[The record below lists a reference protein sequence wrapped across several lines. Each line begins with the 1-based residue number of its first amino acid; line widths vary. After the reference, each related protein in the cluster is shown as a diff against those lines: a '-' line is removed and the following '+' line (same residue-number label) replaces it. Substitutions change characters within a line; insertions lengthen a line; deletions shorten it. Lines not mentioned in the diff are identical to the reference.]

1 MDSRLKL
8 DLPNLDTLILSDY
21 GLFDRD
27 TVVQLCEKSLK
38 TVREWEWLVQR
49 RINEGLSLDLAWRMG
64 TKLDW
69 VWQLHDLHGRP
80 RDWAVLYGLALNQV
94 SFRYVCLFPLHPD
107 RLHGQQGGK
116 PSHLEVR
123 LKVHNPNRLHLKD
136 GTRLDEPL
144 GIEGYL
150 DRIKPATQTKQPV
163 YVATHDGYLF
173 TMSSGHGYPPPPPGI
188 TPAILSPTELKEAEA
203 VRGAKQIMSAHGVL
217 DLRNILAVRRAFH
230 VTPRHTHDDSNN
242 DDEVGVW
249 QELDRT
255 ESDDEDRGG
264 EEGLAPVPDRP
275 RKHMRRSF
283 ELLMVTGH
291 VVRLEVSH
299 VFYAF

>member
-1 MDSRLKL
+1 M
-8 DLPNLDTLILSDY
+8 I
-21 GLFDRD
+21 
-27 TVVQLCEKSLK
+27 
-38 TVREWEWLVQR
+38 
-49 RINEGLSLDLAWRMG
+49 
-64 TKLDW
+64 
-69 VWQLHDLHGRP
+69 
-80 RDWAVLYGLALNQV
+80 
-94 SFRYVCLFPLHPD
+94 
-107 RLHGQQGGK
+107 HGQKQGGK
-116 PSHLEVR
+116 PSHLEIR
-123 LKVHNPNRLHLKD
+123 LQIHNPSKLHLKD

-163 YVATHDGYLF
+163 YIATHDGYLF
-173 TMSSGHGYPPPPPGI
+173 TVSPEHAYPPPPPGAF
-188 TPAILSPTELKEAEA
+188 PGVLSPKELKGAE
-203 VRGAKQIMSAHGVL
+203 VNRGAKQILSAHGVL

-230 VTPRHTHDDSNN
+230 QTPRHTHEDSNN

-264 EEGLAPVPDRP
+264 EEVLTTVHDRP

-291 VVRLEVSH
+291 VVRLEVSR
-299 VFYAF
+299 VLCIFRQSQ

>member
-1 MDSRLKL
+1 
-8 DLPNLDTLILSDY
+8 
-21 GLFDRD
+21 
-27 TVVQLCEKSLK
+27 
-38 TVREWEWLVQR
+38 
-49 RINEGLSLDLAWRMG
+49 
-64 TKLDW
+64 
-69 VWQLHDLHGRP
+69 
-80 RDWAVLYGLALNQV
+80 
-94 SFRYVCLFPLHPD
+94 
-107 RLHGQQGGK
+107 
-116 PSHLEVR
+116 LEIRV
-123 LKVHNPNRLHLKD
+123 KVHNPSKLHLND

-150 DRIKPATQTKQPV
+150 DRIKPATQTKQSI

-173 TMSSGHGYPPPPPGI
+173 AMFPEHAYPPSPPG
-188 TPAILSPTELKEAEA
+188 TSPEILSPDDLKEAE
-203 VRGAKQIMSAHGVL
+203 VSRGGKQILTAHGVL

-230 VTPRHTHDDSNN
+230 HIPRHTHEDATN

-264 EEGLAPVPDRP
+264 EEELLTAPDKP

-291 VVRLEVSH
+291 VVRLEVSPSR
-299 VFYAF
+299 FFDRRGNFTKI

>member
-1 MDSRLKL
+1 MIQS
-8 DLPNLDTLILSDY
+8 
-21 GLFDRD
+21 
-27 TVVQLCEKSLK
+27 
-38 TVREWEWLVQR
+38 
-49 RINEGLSLDLAWRMG
+49 
-64 TKLDW
+64 
-69 VWQLHDLHGRP
+69 
-80 RDWAVLYGLALNQV
+80 
-94 SFRYVCLFPLHPD
+94 
-107 RLHGQQGGK
+107 GK

-123 LKVHNPNRLHLKD
+123 LKVHNPNKLHLKD

-150 DRIKPATQTKQPV
+150 DRIKPATQTKQLV

-173 TMSSGHGYPPPPPGI
+173 TMSPEHAHSPPPPG
-188 TPAILSPTELKEAEA
+188 LSAGTHSPKELKEAE
-203 VRGAKQIMSAHGVL
+203 VCRGAKQILTAHGVM

-230 VTPRHTHDDSNN
+230 QTPRHTHDDSNN

-249 QELDRT
+249 QELERT

-264 EEGLAPVPDRP
+264 ETGLTAAHDKP

-291 VVRLEVSH
+291 VVRLEVCCFSIEYDDP
-299 VFYAF
+299 YATLGPFVHCCLGMDPPSPCADNLLEEKASDRRRTRNGPGSPWCRTRTCDTPQACPRCRPKPSP